1 MLASHWGDE
10 KKIFFFSSPV
20 KESLEHASASS
31 SLSLLRVAYFCYG
44 RAVYDCLTYSAKAM
58 ACCTHTHTH
67 PFSAKE
73 HCRSSSSLFTS
84 PFGPVPKDLNSFIM
98 AALRVMF
105 IPFSLGSS
113 LCELLPFF
121 FFFSWMFLFLSL
133 SLRVS
138 LLPKLDLASFNHEN
152 ASQAAHRTARVRG
165 KTCCAAST
173 PDRLVNEG
181 K

>member
-10 KKIFFFSSPV
+10 KKIFFFFFSCKRKPWTCLSFIF
-20 KESLEHASASS
+20 
-31 SLSLLRVAYFCYG
+31 SLSFKSRLFLLRS
-44 RAVYDCLTYSAKAM
+44 RCLWLFDLFGKSDGVLH
-58 ACCTHTHTH
+58 THTHTH

-133 SLRVS
+133 SLSESVYCLS
-138 LLPKLDLASFNHEN
+138 WI
-152 ASQAAHRTARVRG
+152 
-165 KTCCAAST
+165 
-173 PDRLVNEG
+173 
-181 K
+181 